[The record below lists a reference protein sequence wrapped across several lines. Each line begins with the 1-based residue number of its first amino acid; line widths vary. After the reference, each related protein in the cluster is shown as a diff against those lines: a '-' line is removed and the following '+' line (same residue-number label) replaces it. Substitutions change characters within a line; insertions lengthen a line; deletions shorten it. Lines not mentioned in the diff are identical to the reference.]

1 MKKLLHLGCNAG
13 SESMPK
19 YFKEQ
24 CDYKEFLLDGNL
36 ANNLE
41 NLDYVPDIVFMQ
53 VQSDTID
60 GKNTCSYIGRQIKEI
75 RDKGAFVIN
84 WTGDKRNGVPR
95 WMIDFSDNVSIT
107 GFSNEEDMQE
117 CHKRGIKSVFL
128 QQGIDTN
135 IFNPVGVAVDTPDI
149 VFLANNYGNEFPLS
163 RYRKE
168 AVNALKSRFGNRFKV
183 YGNGWGHNSGNV
195 NSSQY
200 EEAKVYR
207 GAKIAI
213 SISHFNSDR
222 YFSDRLGRALCT
234 GVFVLSHDYSGL
246 DKDFIRGEHLETFG
260 SINEMVNKCE
270 EFIGSEKRG
279 HIARKGQELASKE
292 FSYQNIVTQILNLN
306 E

>member
-1 MKKLLHLGCNAG
+1 MKKLLYIGCNAA
-13 SESMPK
+13 SESLPK
-19 YFKEQ
+19 YFREQ
-24 CDYKEFLLDGNL
+24 CDYKEFIPDGNL
-36 ANNLE
+36 ANNLGA
-41 NLDYVPDIVFMQ
+41 LDYVPDTVFLQ
-53 VQSDTID
+53 IQSDTID
-60 GKNTCSYIGRQIKEI
+60 GKNTCDYIGNHIKALK
-75 RDKGAFVIN
+75 DKGAFVIN

-95 WMIDFSDNVSIT
+95 WMIDFAQNVSVT
-107 GFSNEEDMQE
+107 GFSNEEDVQE
-117 CHKRGIKSVFL
+117 CHTRGIKAVFL

-135 IFNPVGVAVDTPDI
+135 IFRPDGAATDTPDI
-149 VFLANNYGNEFPLS
+149 VFLANNYGNQFPLS

-168 AVNALKSRFGNRFKV
+168 AVNALRVKFGNRFRV
-183 YGNGWGHNSGNV
+183 YGNGWGGDSGNV

-234 GVFVLSHDYSGL
+234 GVFVLSHNYVGM
-246 DKDFIRGEHLETFG
+246 DKDFIQGEHIDSFG

-270 EFIGSEKRG
+270 EYLINETRQT
-279 HIARKGQELASKE
+279 IARAGQELASKE
-292 FSYQNIVTQILNLN
+292 FSYQEMVKQILNLN